1 MRRIVLT
8 SLAAFAA
15 VAAHGAASVT
25 PWVPIFQ
32 GIEQAS
38 GRNDAATSGSL
49 SAYALRIDLQDP
61 DVRLFTTPPVTNNYV
76 PNDRETLFQTPAE
89 FLREYQ
95 LQVAVNSVNFS
106 PSGYNNQSGQK
117 ANLSGLVISEG
128 RFVSSQNQFET
139 NISASAMLFSS
150 NKEPSFVFFNWPQVD
165 TNGVYHAVAGMFP
178 LLRDGVNISYA
189 YTNEPGTIHDNQPRT
204 AFGLSE
210 DNRYLFL
217 VTIDGRTG
225 GTQGALDWE
234 TAEFLL
240 LFGAWHGM
248 NVDGGGS
255 TCMVKADDCGEPV
268 DINSNSYQVAVGR
281 PGAQRPVGCNFGA
294 SAKPLLKPIREVTIE
309 PAPTTAL
316 ITWKTEMPA
325 TTQVDYGLTTNYG
338 SATPLDSRLT
348 RSHVATLTGLN
359 SGSTY
364 YFRARS
370 STGAE
375 EHTFAC
381 RLSTPSTAANRTLV
395 FDVTKSWRYT
405 TNNLDGVN
413 WKAPG
418 YSDAGWMGEGPGL
431 LYVLENSAQVSPR
444 NTVMPPLV
452 GGAGVTIPRT
462 YYFRTH
468 FDFFGSPAG
477 LSLMLSN
484 YVDDGAVFYLN
495 GAEIYRLRM
504 QAAPTVITYGSIPNG
519 LPCTGPNLQQ
529 GDAAMNCPDVFTI
542 TGAAMSN
549 LVQGDN
555 VLAVEVHNNSGVDL
569 VFGSALLTLS
579 ATLTP
584 PQLNLWT
591 ESDIATLFWNGEGF
605 SLQQSSD
612 LGSVSNWSDIAG
624 GMQSPVTVT
633 NSTSTFYRLRN

>member
-1 MRRIVLT
+1 MRRIILT
-8 SLAAFAA
+8 SLAALAA

-32 GIEQAS
+32 GIDQAS

-49 SAYALRIDLQDP
+49 SAYALRLDLQDP
-61 DVRLFTTPPVTNNYV
+61 DLRLFTTPPVTNNYI

-106 PSGYNNQSGQK
+106 PGTYNNVSGQK
-117 ANLSGLVISEG
+117 AYLHGLAISEG
-128 RFVSSQNQFET
+128 RFVSSQVQSET
-139 NISASAMLFSS
+139 NVSASAILFSS
-150 NKEPSFVFFNWPQVD
+150 NKEPSFVYFNWPQVD

-189 YTNEPGTIHDNQPRT
+189 YTNQPGTIHDNQPRT

-225 GTQGALDWE
+225 STQGALDWE
-234 TAEFLL
+234 TAEFLQM
-240 LFGAWHGM
+240 FGAWNAM

-255 TCMVKADDCGEPV
+255 ACMVKADECGEPV
-268 DINSNSYQVAVGR
+268 DINYNSYQDAVGR

-294 SAKPLLKPIREVTIE
+294 SARPLLKPIREVAIE

-338 SATPLDSRLT
+338 NATPLDLRLT
-348 RSHVATLTGLN
+348 RSHVATLTGLT

-364 YFRARS
+364 FFRARS
-370 STGAE
+370 DTGAE

-381 RLSTPSTAANRTLV
+381 RLSAAPAAANRTLV

-413 WKAPG
+413 WKAPA
-418 YSDAGWMGEGPGL
+418 YNDAGWMGEGPGL
-431 LYVLENSAQVSPR
+431 LYVESSALPAPKS
-444 NTVMPPLV
+444 TLLPP
-452 GGAGVTIPRT
+452 GNIANGTPIPRT

-468 FDFFGSPAG
+468 FSFTGSTSG
-477 LSLMLSN
+477 LSLIFSN

-495 GAEIYRLRM
+495 GAEIKRLRM
-504 QAAPTVITYGSIPNG
+504 QASPTTVTNRSPATAT
-519 LPCTGPNLQQ
+519 PCS
-529 GDAAMNCPDVFTI
+529 GDATCPDVFTI
-542 TGAAMSN
+542 SGDLLSN
-549 LVQGDN
+549 LMEGDN
-555 VLAVEVHNNSGVDL
+555 VLAVEVHNYGAASTTDL
-569 VFGSALLTLS
+569 VFGSTLTTSS
-579 ATLTP
+579 ATQVP

-591 ESDIATLFWNGEGF
+591 ENDLAMLFWNGEGF
-605 SLQQSSD
+605 FLQNSSD
-612 LGSVSNWSDIAG
+612 VGSTNNWSDIAG
-624 GMQSPVTVT
+624 ATQSPVTVT
-633 NSTSTFYRLRN
+633 NSASTFYRLRK